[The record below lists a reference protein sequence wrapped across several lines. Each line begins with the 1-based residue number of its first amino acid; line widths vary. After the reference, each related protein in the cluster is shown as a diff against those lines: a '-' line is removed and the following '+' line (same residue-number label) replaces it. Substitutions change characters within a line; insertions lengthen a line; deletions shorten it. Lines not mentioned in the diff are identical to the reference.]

1 MIKIEQ
7 HPAVTFDDVLIVPQR
22 SSISSRSEI
31 DVSWSLGEWKFD
43 IPIIAANMDTICG
56 EKMAIKMAEM
66 GGLGIIHRYMSV
78 QEYGDIAKRWSERF
92 SFTKPLALSVG
103 LVSRDKE
110 RIVFCVDQ
118 ADIICVDVAHGDTTQ
133 MIDTLKFIRESGF
146 DGPIIAGNVCTPEG
160 TSNLSIGG
168 ADLIKVGVGPGSVCT
183 TRVKTGCGYPQLQA
197 VTLCGGEAP
206 IIADGGIKTPGDVA
220 KALAAGARVVMI
232 GGLLAG
238 TDCVPGWD
246 EATKNW
252 EENAYQQFIYGSD
265 GKVVGTVPIF
275 PTNKAI
281 KFRGMASK
289 EAREEMGFAGINAE
303 GISTFVKC
311 KEPGSTEAVIN
322 DIVEGIKSAMSY
334 TGAENLEVFKN
345 KAKFVR
351 VTTTSQLENRPHF
364 SG

>member
-1 MIKIEQ
+1 M
-7 HPAVTFDDVLIVPQR
+7 
-22 SSISSRSEI
+22 SI
-31 DVSWSLGEWKFD
+31 
-43 IPIIAANMDTICG
+43 
-56 EKMAIKMAEM
+56 
-66 GGLGIIHRYMSV
+66 
-78 QEYGDIAKRWSERF
+78 QEYKDIAFRWSEKFGF
-92 SFTKPLALSVG
+92 SKPLALSVG
-103 LVSRDKE
+103 LVSRDEE
-110 RIVFCVDQ
+110 RILFCIDQ

-133 MIDTLKFIRESGF
+133 MIETLQYIREKGF
-146 DGPIIAGNVCTPEG
+146 TGPVIAGNVCTPEG

-197 VTLCGGEAP
+197 IALCGGEAP

-246 EATKNW
+246 EGTKNW
-252 EENAYQQFIYGSD
+252 EVEAYED
-265 GKVVGTVPIF
+265 LATGKKMF
-275 PTNKAI
+275 PPNRAI